1 MMILQILSQDEGQ
14 VQEIADYLLK
24 EELIANAMLSEKMM
38 VKTKSA
44 NGTIVSSKQYK
55 LQGISKSLLFQEI
68 NHKLKLLYGD
78 NMPMLYSEPIIL
90 IDPVH
95 QDAILNSIRKV

>member
-1 MMILQILSQDEGQ
+1 MMILQILSKDEAQ

-24 EELIANAMLSEKMM
+24 EELIANAMLPEAIQ
-38 VKTKSA
+38 VKTKSDD
-44 NGTIVSSKQYK
+44 GTIANSKQYR

-68 NHKLKLLYGD
+68 NKRLKTMYGE
-78 NMPMLYSEPIIL
+78 NMPLLYSEPIIL

-95 QDAILNSIRKV
+95 QDAILESITKV

>member
-1 MMILQILSQDEGQ
+1 MMILQILSKDEAQ

-24 EELIANAMLSEKMM
+24 EELIANAMLPEAIQ
-38 VKTKSA
+38 VKTKSDD
-44 NGTIVSSKQYK
+44 GTIANSKQYR

-68 NHKLKLLYGD
+68 NNRLKQRFGD
-78 NMPMLYSEPIIL
+78 SMPLLYSEPIIL

-95 QDAILNSIRKV
+95 QDMILESITKV